1 MQIYHVTRNPDVYD
15 ALYCNDDSEYRLI
28 LRFFGYYPYHQDKSP
43 KVWKP
48 ITVKIDP
55 RHKKGDFPSLC
66 PFLVFS
72 SRARKVL
79 QPLIGNYVEFLPLK
93 LEGDLE
99 QYAIIKIKQRTDC
112 LDYSRA
118 EVKRFSH
125 SGRVMRVLKFAFKKG
140 SLNNKN
146 FFNIP
151 EETAGIFV
159 SDKFKN
165 CVEDNNLEGLI
176 FREVYSD

>member
-1 MQIYHVTRNPDVYD
+1 MKIYEVVPNSDVYD

-99 QYAIIKIKQRTDC
+99 QYAIAKIKQRTDC

-118 EVKRFSH
+118 EFKRFPS
-125 SGRVMRVLKFAFKKG
+125 SGRVMRVVKYAFKQG
-140 SLNNKN
+140 SLENKQ

-151 EETAGIFV
+151 EQKARFFV
-159 SDKFKN
+159 SDKFKT
-165 CVEDNNLEGLI
+165 CVESNNLEGLI
-176 FREVYSD
+176 FREVYSE